1 MAEVPVLLHQG
12 PYGLR
17 CGAGSRVFPQD
28 AFMKGLAV
36 LKSVI
41 KGKKNTFNDSSY
53 QAVIDS
59 KERE

>member
-41 KGKKNTFNDSSY
+41 KGKKNTFNDS
-53 QAVIDS
+53 
-59 KERE
+59 